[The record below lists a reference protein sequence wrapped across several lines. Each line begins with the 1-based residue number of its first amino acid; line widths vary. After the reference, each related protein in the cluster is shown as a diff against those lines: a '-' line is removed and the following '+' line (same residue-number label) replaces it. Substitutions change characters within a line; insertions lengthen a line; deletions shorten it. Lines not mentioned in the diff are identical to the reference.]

1 MTGVIEDFFRRRDAA
16 LSKMPREL
24 ILHLNPPRLTDH
36 DARYT
41 IGKGLKALFGIAGR
55 SSRCG
60 RMEAARTTD
69 QDKVVASDPVTAP
82 LAANARHRT
91 KVDCSCTSGENIRA
105 G

>member
-1 MTGVIEDFFRRRDAA
+1 MTGVIEDFFRRRDAT

-24 ILHLNPPRLTDH
+24 ILHLNLPRLTDH

-41 IGKGLKALFGIAGR
+41 IRKRHDGLSRIVGR
-55 SSRCG
+55 SSRRG

-69 QDKVVASDPVTAP
+69 QDQDVARDPATAP
-82 LAANARHRT
+82 LAASARHRI

>member
-1 MTGVIEDFFRRRDAA
+1 MTGVIEDFFRRRDAT

-24 ILHLNPPRLTDH
+24 ILHLNLPRLTDH

-41 IGKGLKALFGIAGR
+41 IRKRHDGLSRIVGR
-55 SSRCG
+55 SSRRG

-69 QDKVVASDPVTAP
+69 QDKVVASDPATAP

-91 KVDCSCTSGENIRA
+91 KVDCSFLSGGHMRA

>member
-1 MTGVIEDFFRRRDAA
+1 VTGVIEDFFRRRDAT

-24 ILHLNPPRLTDH
+24 ILHLNLPRLTDH

-41 IGKGLKALFGIAGR
+41 IRKRHDGLSRIVGR
-55 SSRCG
+55 SSRRG

-69 QDKVVASDPVTAP
+69 QDKVVASDPATAP

-91 KVDCSCTSGENIRA
+91 NVDCSFLSGGHMRA